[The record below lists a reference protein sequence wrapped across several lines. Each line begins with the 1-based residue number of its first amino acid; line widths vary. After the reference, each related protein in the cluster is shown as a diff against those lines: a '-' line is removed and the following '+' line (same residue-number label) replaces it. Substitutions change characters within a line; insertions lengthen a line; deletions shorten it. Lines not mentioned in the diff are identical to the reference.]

1 MDKNCNFENEITKE
15 ELIQIAKSQAK
26 SGYTFS
32 EIGIYRTV
40 KALEKVSLGKLI
52 SLSNSDPNTIFID
65 LESLIYKGLIEKVK
79 YKEDFYYVTKELRD
93 IDL

>member
-1 MDKNCNFENEITKE
+1 MSRNYSFDNEVTKDK
-15 ELIQIAKSQAK
+15 LIQIAKSQAK
-26 SGYTFS
+26 GGYTFS

-40 KALEKVSLGKLI
+40 KALRKVSLGKLI

-79 YKEDFYYVTKELRD
+79 YKDDFYYVIKELSD